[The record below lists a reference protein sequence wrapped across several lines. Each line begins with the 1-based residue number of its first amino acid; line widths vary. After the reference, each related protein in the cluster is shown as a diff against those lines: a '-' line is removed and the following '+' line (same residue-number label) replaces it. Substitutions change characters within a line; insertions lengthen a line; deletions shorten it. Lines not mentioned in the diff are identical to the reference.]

1 MPNKSQ
7 IDELKVILLERR
19 DNILSNIN
27 NSRLNIDQLKDQDIK
42 DDLDYAE
49 LVCDS
54 FTEGMIA
61 YHQLE
66 EYKQIEEALVK
77 ISKGTYGICDMCSIV
92 IPLGRLKAKPF
103 AKFCTE
109 CRTVYEHEFVKRAK
123 NWSNDFILLMIKF

>member
-7 IDELKVILLERR
+7 IDELKIILLARKE
-19 DNILSNIN
+19 NILANIN
-27 NSRLNIDQLKDQDIK
+27 SSRANIDELKNQEIN

-49 LVCDS
+49 LVSDS

-61 YHQLE
+61 NHQVE
-66 EYKQIEEALVK
+66 ELRQIEESIIK
-77 ISKGTYGICDMCSIV
+77 ISKGTYGICDMCGVV

-123 NWSNDFILLMIKF
+123 N

>member
-7 IDELKVILLERR
+7 IDELKIILLARKE
-19 DNILSNIN
+19 NILANIN
-27 NSRLNIDQLKDQDIK
+27 SSRANIDELKNQEIN

-49 LVCDS
+49 LVSDS

-61 YHQLE
+61 NHQLE
-66 EYKQIEEALVK
+66 EFKQIEEALVK
-77 ISKGTYGICDMCSIV
+77 ISQGTYGICDMCGIV

-123 NWSNDFILLMIKF
+123 N

>member
-49 LVCDS
+49 LVSDS

-61 YHQLE
+61 NHQLE
-66 EYKQIEEALVK
+66 EFKQIEEALVK

-123 NWSNDFILLMIKF
+123 N

>member
-27 NSRLNIDQLKDQDIK
+27 SSRLNIDQLKEQDIK

-49 LVCDS
+49 LVSDS

-61 YHQLE
+61 NHQLE
-66 EYKQIEEALVK
+66 EFKQIEDALVK
-77 ISKGTYGICDMCSIV
+77 ISQGTYGICDMCGIV

-123 NWSNDFILLMIKF
+123 N

>member
-7 IDELKVILLERR
+7 IDELKIILLARKESILA
-19 DNILSNIN
+19 NISS
-27 NSRLNIDQLKDQDIK
+27 SRANIDELKNQEIN

-49 LVCDS
+49 LVSDS

-61 YHQLE
+61 NHQVE
-66 EYKQIEEALVK
+66 ELKQIEESLIK
-77 ISKGTYGICDMCSIV
+77 IVKGTYGLCDMCGVV

-109 CRTVYEHEFVKRAK
+109 CRTVYEHESLKRAK
-123 NWSNDFILLMIKF
+123 N

>member
-7 IDELKVILLERR
+7 IDELKIILLARK
-19 DNILSNIN
+19 DSILANIN
-27 NSRLNIDQLKDQDIK
+27 SSRANIDELKGQEING
-42 DDLDYAE
+42 DLDYAE
-49 LVCDS
+49 LVSDS

-61 YHQLE
+61 NHQLE
-66 EYKQIEEALVK
+66 ELKQIEESLLK
-77 ISKGTYGICDMCSIV
+77 ISKGTYGICDMCGVV

-123 NWSNDFILLMIKF
+123 N

>member
-7 IDELKVILLERR
+7 IDELKVILLEKR
-19 DNILSNIN
+19 DNILVNIN
-27 NSRLNIDQLKDQDIK
+27 SSRANIDELKGQEIN

-49 LVCDS
+49 LVSDS

-61 YHQLE
+61 NHQVE
-66 EYKQIEEALVK
+66 ELRQIEESLVK
-77 ISKGTYGICDMCSIV
+77 ISKGTYGVCDMCGVV

-109 CRTVYEHEFVKRAK
+109 CRTVYEHESVKRVK
-123 NWSNDFILLMIKF
+123 N

>member
-7 IDELKVILLERR
+7 IDELKIILLARKESILA
-19 DNILSNIN
+19 NISS
-27 NSRLNIDQLKDQDIK
+27 SRANIDELKNQEIN

-49 LVCDS
+49 LVSDS

-61 YHQLE
+61 NHQVE
-66 EYKQIEEALVK
+66 ELKQIEESLMK
-77 ISKGTYGICDMCSIV
+77 ISKGTYGICDMCGVV

-109 CRTVYEHEFVKRAK
+109 CRTVYEHESVKRVK
-123 NWSNDFILLMIKF
+123 N

>member
-27 NSRLNIDQLKDQDIK
+27 SSRLNIDQLKEQDIK

-49 LVCDS
+49 LVSDS

-61 YHQLE
+61 NHQLE
-66 EYKQIEEALVK
+66 EFKQIEEALVK
-77 ISKGTYGICDMCSIV
+77 ISQGTYGICDMCGIV

-109 CRTVYEHEFVKRAK
+109 CRTVYEHESLKRAK
-123 NWSNDFILLMIKF
+123 N

>member
-1 MPNKSQ
+1 MPNKCQ

-27 NSRLNIDQLKDQDIK
+27 SSRLNIDQLKEQDIK

-49 LVCDS
+49 LVSDS

-61 YHQLE
+61 NHQLE
-66 EYKQIEEALVK
+66 EFKQIEEALVK
-77 ISKGTYGICDMCSIV
+77 ISQGTYGICDMCGIV

-123 NWSNDFILLMIKF
+123 N

>member
-1 MPNKSQ
+1 MPNKNQ
-7 IDELKVILLERR
+7 IDELKVILLERKE
-19 DNILSNIN
+19 NILSNIK
-27 NSRLNIDQLKDQDIK
+27 NSRANIDQLKEQDIN

-49 LVCDS
+49 FVSDS

-61 YHQLE
+61 NHQVE
-66 EYKQIEEALVK
+66 ELNQIEESLKKIAL
-77 ISKGTYGICDMCSIV
+77 GTYGICDMCGIT

-123 NWSNDFILLMIKF
+123 N

>member
-19 DNILSNIN
+19 ENILSNIN
-27 NSRLNIDQLKDQDIK
+27 NSRANIDQLKEQEIN

-49 LVCDS
+49 LVSDS

-61 YHQLE
+61 NHQVDELR
-66 EYKQIEEALVK
+66 QIEESLKK
-77 ISKGTYGICDMCSIV
+77 IADGTYGICDMCGVV
-92 IPLGRLKAKPF
+92 IPIGRLKAKPF

-109 CRTVYEHEFVKRAK
+109 CRTVYEHEFIKRAK
-123 NWSNDFILLMIKF
+123 N

>member
-27 NSRLNIDQLKDQDIK
+27 SSRLNIDQLKEQDIK

-49 LVCDS
+49 LVSDS

-61 YHQLE
+61 NHQLE
-66 EYKQIEEALVK
+66 EFKQIEEALVK
-77 ISKGTYGICDMCSIV
+77 ISKGTYGICDMCSVV

-109 CRTVYEHEFVKRAK
+109 CRTVYEHESVKRVK
-123 NWSNDFILLMIKF
+123 N

>member
-49 LVCDS
+49 LVSDS

-61 YHQLE
+61 NHQLE
-66 EYKQIEEALVK
+66 EFKQIEEALSK
-77 ISKGTYGICDMCSIV
+77 ISKGTYGICDMCGVV

-123 NWSNDFILLMIKF
+123 N